1 MDSLVHKASEELG
14 ERLSVGS
21 VTKSVMDSFTFQIND
36 SLKRMKETEEL
47 TSKVQKETESI
58 HDMLSILKNK
68 NEEMLTA
75 FKQIDQLEIIVNRVK
90 DTYNAVA
97 KNMDQIERAISA
109 STSTFGLGKKRST
122 TVQPYFPPPDHVDIY
137 NTDELFNSLSSSK

>member
-14 ERLSVGS
+14 ERLSVDS
-21 VTKSVMDSFTFQIND
+21 VTKSAMDSFTFQIND
-36 SLKRMKETEEL
+36 SLKRVKETEEL

-109 STSTFGLGKKRST
+109 STSTFGL
-122 TVQPYFPPPDHVDIY
+122 V
-137 NTDELFNSLSSSK
+137 